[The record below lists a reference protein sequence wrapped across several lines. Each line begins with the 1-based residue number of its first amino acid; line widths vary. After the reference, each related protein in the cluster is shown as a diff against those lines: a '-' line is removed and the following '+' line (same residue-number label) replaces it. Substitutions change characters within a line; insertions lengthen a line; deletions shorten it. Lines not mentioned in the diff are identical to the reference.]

1 MRLIRQLLYKEKTL
15 DDFDI
20 DSDKSLFKLFFDL
33 LLNMDGTRVTDVDA
47 DKKITDMFNDACF
60 ISNAVIQLKRPY
72 MNYGNLYKLASCPTP
87 NDRSYTPVPFR
98 GDIVMC
104 LVYFLL
110 EEHGDN
116 CADLERLKNTIE
128 NDVRKRSVENNN
140 CFEYFSDAYE
150 NSGPTY
156 LSGEFVV
163 KLPITDDDLKQVCW
177 SDISNNYDKQCL
189 KDIVSLWNDPHDRN
203 LIIDDIK
210 KEIERNTVDDLPF

>member
-1 MRLIRQLLYKEKTL
+1 MLLVRQLLYKEKTL

-20 DSDKSLFKLFFDL
+20 DSDKSVFKLFFDL
-33 LLNMDGTRVTDVDA
+33 LLNMDGTRVIDVDA

-72 MNYGNLYKLASCPTP
+72 MHYGYFYNLASSTP
-87 NDRSYTPVPFR
+87 NDKFYTPVPAR
-98 GDIVMC
+98 GDVVMC

-128 NDVRKRSVENNN
+128 NDVRKRSEENNN

-150 NSGPTY
+150 NSEPTY

-163 KLPITDDDLKQVCW
+163 KLPITDDDLRQVCW

-189 KDIVSLWNDPHDRN
+189 KDIVSFWRDPHDRN
-203 LIIDDIK
+203 LIIDDIE
-210 KEIERNTVDDLPF
+210 KEIKQNMEAELPF

>member
-1 MRLIRQLLYKEKTL
+1 MQLVRQLIYKEKTL

-20 DSDKSLFKLFFDL
+20 DSNKSVFKLFFDL

-47 DKKITDMFNDACF
+47 DMKITDMFNDACF
-60 ISNAVIQLKRPY
+60 ISNVVIQLKRPY
-72 MNYGNLYKLASCPTP
+72 MHYGYLYKLASSTP
-87 NDRSYTPVPFR
+87 NEKFYTPVPAR
-98 GDIVMC
+98 GDVVMC

-128 NDVRKRSVENNN
+128 TDIKKRCVENNN

-150 NSGPTY
+150 SSGPTY
-156 LSGEFVV
+156 LSGDFVV
-163 KLPITDDDLKQVCW
+163 KLPITPEDLKRVCW

-189 KDIVSLWNDPHDRN
+189 KDIVSFWKDPHDRN
-203 LIIDDIK
+203 MIIDDIE
-210 KEIERNTVDDLPF
+210 KEIKQNMEDELPF

>member
-1 MRLIRQLLYKEKTL
+1 MH
-15 DDFDI
+15 
-20 DSDKSLFKLFFDL
+20 
-33 LLNMDGTRVTDVDA
+33 
-47 DKKITDMFNDACF
+47 
-60 ISNAVIQLKRPY
+60 
-72 MNYGNLYKLASCPTP
+72 YGYLYKLASYPPP
-87 NDRSYTPVPFR
+87 NDRRYTPVPSR

-128 NDVRKRSVENNN
+128 NDVRTRSVENNN

-150 NSGPTY
+150 NSEPTY
-156 LSGEFVV
+156 LLGEFVV

-189 KDIVSLWNDPHDRN
+189 KDIVSFWRDPLDCN

-210 KEIERNTVDDLPF
+210 KEIEQNTEEDLPF

>member
-1 MRLIRQLLYKEKTL
+1 MLLVRQLLYKEKTF

-20 DSDKSLFKLFFDL
+20 DSDKSVFKLFFDL
-33 LLNMDGTRVTDVDA
+33 LLDMDGTRVTDVDA

-72 MNYGNLYKLASCPTP
+72 MNYGNLYKLASCPTL
-87 NDRSYTPVPFR
+87 NGRSYTPVPSR

-150 NSGPTY
+150 SSEPTY
-156 LSGEFVV
+156 LTDEFVV

-189 KDIVSLWNDPHDRN
+189 KDIVSFWKDPHDRN

-210 KEIERNTVDDLPF
+210 KEIEQNTEDDLPF

>member
-1 MRLIRQLLYKEKTL
+1 MQLVRQLIYKEKTL

-20 DSDKSLFKLFFDL
+20 DSNKSVFKLFFDL

-72 MNYGNLYKLASCPTP
+72 MHYGYFYNLASSTP
-87 NDRSYTPVPFR
+87 NDKFYTPVPAR
-98 GDIVMC
+98 GDVVMC

-128 NDVRKRSVENNN
+128 TDIKKRCVENNN

-150 NSGPTY
+150 PSGPTY
-156 LSGEFVV
+156 LSGDFVV
-163 KLPITDDDLKQVCW
+163 KLPITPEDLKRICW

-189 KDIVSLWNDPHDRN
+189 KDIVSFWRDPHERN
-203 LIIDDIK
+203 MIIDDIE
-210 KEIERNTVDDLPF
+210 KEIKQNMEDELPF

>member
-1 MRLIRQLLYKEKTL
+1 MLLVRQLIYKEKTL

-20 DSDKSLFKLFFDL
+20 DSNKSVFKLFFDL

-72 MNYGNLYKLASCPTP
+72 MHYGYFYNLASSTP
-87 NDRSYTPVPFR
+87 NDKFYTPVPAR
-98 GDIVMC
+98 GDVVMC

-116 CADLERLKNTIE
+116 CADLKRLKNTIE
-128 NDVRKRSVENNN
+128 TDIKKRCVENNN

-150 NSGPTY
+150 TSEPTY
-156 LSGEFVV
+156 LSGDFVV
-163 KLPITDDDLKQVCW
+163 KLPITPEDLQRVCW

-189 KDIVSLWNDPHDRN
+189 KDIVCFWRDPHDRN
-203 LIIDDIK
+203 LIIDDIE
-210 KEIERNTVDDLPF
+210 KEIRESESEELPF

>member
-1 MRLIRQLLYKEKTL
+1 MKLVRQLIYKEKTL

-20 DSDKSLFKLFFDL
+20 DNDKSVFKLFFDL

-72 MNYGNLYKLASCPTP
+72 MHYGDFYKVASSTL
-87 NDRSYTPVPFR
+87 NNKLYTPVPNR

-116 CADLERLKNTIE
+116 CADLERLKKTIE
-128 NDVRKRSVENNN
+128 SDVEKRWVENSN

-156 LSGEFVV
+156 LPADFVV
-163 KLPITDDDLKQVCW
+163 KLPITPEDLKQVCW
-177 SDISNNYDKQCL
+177 SEMSNNYDKQSL
-189 KDIVSLWNDPHDRN
+189 KDIISFWNEPFDRN
-203 LIIDDIK
+203 MIIDDIE
-210 KEIERNTVDDLPF
+210 KEIKQNMEDELPF

>member
-1 MRLIRQLLYKEKTL
+1 MLLVRQLIYKEKTL

-20 DSDKSLFKLFFDL
+20 DSNKSVFKLFFDL

-72 MNYGNLYKLASCPTP
+72 MHYGYFYNLASSTP
-87 NDRSYTPVPFR
+87 NDKFYTPVPAR
-98 GDIVMC
+98 GDVVMC

-128 NDVRKRSVENNN
+128 TDIKKRCVENNN

-150 NSGPTY
+150 TSEPTY
-156 LSGEFVV
+156 LSGDFVV
-163 KLPITDDDLKQVCW
+163 KLPITPEDLKRVCW

-189 KDIVSLWNDPHDRN
+189 KDIVCFWRDPHDRN
-203 LIIDDIK
+203 LIINDIE
-210 KEIERNTVDDLPF
+210 KEIRESEELPF

>member
-1 MRLIRQLLYKEKTL
+1 MLLVRQLIYKEKIL

-20 DSDKSLFKLFFDL
+20 DSDESVFKLFFDL

-60 ISNAVIQLKRPY
+60 ICNAVIQLKRPY
-72 MNYGNLYKLASCPTP
+72 MHYGNFYKVASSSP
-87 NDRSYTPVPFR
+87 NDKFYTPVANR

-116 CADLERLKNTIE
+116 CADLERFKKTIE
-128 NDVRKRSVENNN
+128 TDIKKRCVENNN

-150 NSGPTY
+150 TSGPTY
-156 LSGEFVV
+156 LSGDFVV
-163 KLPITDDDLKQVCW
+163 KLPITPEDLKRICW

-189 KDIVSLWNDPHDRN
+189 KDIVCFWRDPYDRN
-203 LIIDDIK
+203 LIINDIE
-210 KEIERNTVDDLPF
+210 KEIRESEEPPF

>member
-1 MRLIRQLLYKEKTL
+1 MLVRQLIYKEKTL

-20 DSDKSLFKLFFDL
+20 DSKKSVFKLFFDL
-33 LLNMDGTRVTDVDA
+33 LLNMNGTRVTDVDA
-47 DKKITDMFNDACF
+47 DKKITSMFNDACF
-60 ISNAVIQLKRPY
+60 ICNAVIQLKRPY
-72 MNYGNLYKLASCPTP
+72 MHYGYLYKLASSTT
-87 NDRSYTPVPFR
+87 NDRLCTTVPAR

-128 NDVRKRSVENNN
+128 TEIKKRCVENNN

-150 NSGPTY
+150 NSEPTY
-156 LSGEFVV
+156 LSGDFVI
-163 KLPITDDDLKQVCW
+163 KLPITPEDLKRVCW

-189 KDIVSLWNDPHDRN
+189 KDIVSFWRDPHDRN
-203 LIIDDIK
+203 MIIDDIEN
-210 KEIERNTVDDLPF
+210 EINQNMEVVLPF

>member
-1 MRLIRQLLYKEKTL
+1 MLIVRQLLYKEKTL

-20 DSDKSLFKLFFDL
+20 DSDKSVFKLFFDL
-33 LLNMDGTRVTDVDA
+33 LLNMDGIRVIDVDA

-72 MNYGNLYKLASCPTP
+72 MNYGNLYKMASCPTP
-87 NDRSYTPVPFR
+87 NDRSYTPVPSR

-110 EEHGDN
+110 EEHGDI
-116 CADLERLKNTIE
+116 CTDLERLKNTIE
-128 NDVRKRSVENNN
+128 NDVRKRSEENNN

-150 NSGPTY
+150 NSNPTY

-163 KLPITDDDLKQVCW
+163 KLPITDDDLRQVCW

-189 KDIVSLWNDPHDRN
+189 KDIVSFWRDPHDRN
-203 LIIDDIK
+203 LIIDDIE
-210 KEIERNTVDDLPF
+210 KEIKQNMEAELPF